1 MMSRNICLA
10 GMMGSG
16 KSTVAALLA
25 DKLGRRPVDTD
36 EEIVTWTGQEVSEL
50 FGMHGEA
57 GFRDLEHQV
66 VIELARYHDLVIALG
81 GGAVLRDDNLDA
93 LRLTSVV
100 VLLEVPLEV
109 LVDRLAGETSGRPLL
124 ASSSAGAQSADDDD
138 DNGTEATWSQ
148 RLAMTYAERADRYR
162 RIADIVIDGAGQPH
176 DVVNAIVA
184 WAVEQGDVL
193 TPSEHEQVMT

>member
-16 KSTVAALLA
+16 KTTIAALLA
-25 DKLGRRPVDTD
+25 DKLGRRSVDTD
-36 EEIVTWTGQEVSEL
+36 EEIVTWTGHNVPDL

-66 VIELARYHDLVIALG
+66 ISELAKYHDLVIALG
-81 GGAVLRDDNLDA
+81 GGAVLRVDNLDA

-100 VLLEVPLEV
+100 VLLDVPLEV
-109 LVDRLAGETSGRPLL
+109 LVERLAGETSSRPLL
-124 ASSSAGAQSADDDD
+124 APRPSAGRASADVVDDGAD
-138 DNGTEATWSQ
+138 ATWSQ
-148 RLAMTYAERADRYR
+148 RLAITYGERAERYRHAADN
-162 RIADIVIDGAGQPH
+162 VIDGAGEPH
-176 DVVNAIVA
+176 EVVDTIVA
-184 WAVEQGDVL
+184 WAVEQGDIL

>member
-16 KSTVAALLA
+16 KTTVAALLA

-36 EEIVTWTGQEVSEL
+36 EEIVTWTGHDVPDL
-50 FGMHGEA
+50 FAMHGEA

-66 VIELARYHDLVIALG
+66 IGELARYHDLVIALG
-81 GGAVLRDDNLDA
+81 GGAVLRDDNLEA

-100 VLLEVPLEV
+100 VLLDVPLEV
-109 LVDRLAGETSGRPLL
+109 LVNRLAGETSGRPLL
-124 ASSSAGAQSADDDD
+124 ATPAAGAASSGSDADDDD
-138 DNGTEATWSQ
+138 EATWSQ
-148 RLAMTYAERADRYR
+148 RLATTYRERAERYR
-162 RIADIVIDGAGQPH
+162 HAADIVIDGAGEPH
-176 DVVNAIVA
+176 DVVDAIVA